1 MAGFTELILKSNAYR
16 LLSADKAVGR
26 LSHAYMV
33 VTSDKQ
39 YLREYLKIFARLIMC
54 ENSAGSSC
62 NVCRT
67 CRLISDEKLADAH
80 FYPEKQGDKLGA
92 KEAGEIIEETFVKP
106 YELDKKIFIIEDISD
121 MNVSGQNKLLKTVE
135 EPSQNTFIL
144 IGASSEQG
152 VLATI
157 KSRVKKI
164 EIPLF
169 EPMQL
174 FETLI
179 QDCPDEDRLKT
190 ACYSYDG
197 TVGGTLALYGDD
209 KYALAVGLA
218 ESVLIEL
225 NSSKDVLSVTN
236 KITASGVK
244 ILDFLNALEVLF
256 RDMTVYFNAERLIEN
271 APRKQYFD
279 KLTGYNSPSALFAL
293 SKVSEAKKREYFNNN
308 DIMLIERLLLSIL
321 EGKYKW
327 KK

>member
-1 MAGFTELILKSNAYR
+1 MADFVKLLKQTNA
-16 LLSADKAVGR
+16 LKQVSLDKKSDR
-26 LSHAYMV
+26 LSHAYLV
-33 VTSDKQ
+33 LTHDKA
-39 YLREYLKIFARLIMC
+39 YLREYLKVFAKLMLC
-54 ENSAGSSC
+54 KEKEFCDS
-62 NVCRT
+62 
-67 CRLISDEKLADAH
+67 CRLCRQINEEKLTDVK
-80 FYPEKQGDKLGA
+80 FFPKTVGDKITVDDA
-92 KEAGEIIEETFVKP
+92 NEIVTESFVKP
-106 YELDKKIFIIEDISD
+106 YELKSKLFIIEDICD
-121 MNVSGQNKLLKTVE
+121 MNQTAQNKLLKTVE
-135 EPSQNTFIL
+135 EPPENTFIL

-179 QDCPDEDRLKT
+179 KDCPDEERLKT

-197 TVGGTLALYGDD
+197 TIGGTLALYGDD
-209 KYALAVGLA
+209 KYALAVSLA
-218 ESVLIEL
+218 ESVLVEL

-236 KITASGVK
+236 KITSSGVK

-271 APRKQYFD
+271 APRTQYF
-279 KLTGYNSPSALFAL
+279 KKTTGYNSPSALFAL
-293 SKVSEAKKREYFNNN
+293 TKVSEAKKREYFNNN